1 MLSFF
6 SGFEGCIE
14 NFALNGQPMPL
25 DGANV
30 MFEAVPSDNTGKDGC
45 TVGPPCEPN
54 PCPADEV
61 CLPDGSGFKCEPAGA
76 CLSDPCQNG
85 GTCVPYSPGYL
96 CNCPDGYGGETCAA
110 KSTGD
115 GLMIVIIVCVFV
127 VVLLVLLLICLLL
140 VRHYRIKA
148 AKQKKRRDDGS
159 YNVSPSVSLDAV
171 DNPGFNGDTFDDA
184 TMIGSDSK
192 MNVMVNPVMINGT
205 LQKQPDI
212 IDPNDLADATQPDSS
227 SGGEHEHDEGVTS
240 PSEPDAEHY
249 DIENASSIAPSDIDV
264 AYHYRHYHDQ
274 ERKKHP
280 RRSPNP
286 LLMHLQQQQ
295 YHSARASPV
304 SHTSSRQTLNNLSHR
319 NTPNHITHSLR
330 GSPNIVLAHS
340 TPLDRHTPH
349 DMAMQNHY
357 PMVNLSSKETLR
369 STTPLRVS
377 RSTTPNHRS
386 RSNTPSHRSI
396 TPSYRSNT
404 PSHRSLASPVNSLHS
419 ANSVHSVQS
428 ELRSVGH
435 HSDVSSVR
443 SQRSRT
449 KSPLQV
455 GLTLAA
461 QQALAAQQQQ
471 QRKSPA
477 VLYDTKVPFGLTVEE
492 VAQLNTARPELMV
505 GSHAST
511 IDNLSSGSEDRGL
524 SPPPVTHTTLSHPS
538 PHLLEAPSSD
548 DDTNDSFTCSE
559 VDSDGERLPPRIDSD
574 FDPGSIILSR
584 LAEVENENEYSEDP
598 CSGGGHS
605 EPGSLSTLFMSD
617 DENQKPS
624 KTKLNGSLKWDDF
637 LNWGPNFNSF
647 AEVFKDIAEL
657 QDVMAVSPQTISPQT
672 TLAPSPQ
679 TTITLEQTEEEFV

>member
-1 MLSFF
+1 
-6 SGFEGCIE
+6 
-14 NFALNGQPMPL
+14 MPL
-25 DGANV
+25 DGANE
-30 MFEAVPSDNTGKDGC
+30 MFEAVPSDNTGEGC
-45 TVGPPCEPN
+45 TIGDPCIPN
-54 PCPADEV
+54 PCSQDEI
-61 CLPDGSGFKCEPAGA
+61 CLPDGTCEPAGA
-76 CLSDPCQNG
+76 CQSNPCENG
-85 GTCVPYSPGYL
+85 GTCIPYSETYV
-96 CNCPDGYGGETCAA
+96 CKCHNDYGGETCAA
-110 KSTGD
+110 LLTGTPRNNM
-115 GLMIVIIVCVFV
+115 MIIIICVFV
-127 VVLLVLLLICLLL
+127 GLLVIL
-140 VRHYRIKA
+140 VIVFLVLMKRYRYNS
-148 AKQKKRRDDGS
+148 AKQKKNGHGDVYDRR
-159 YNVSPSVSLDAV
+159 PSISLDAV

-184 TMIGSDSK
+184 TMIGGDSK
-192 MNVMVNPVMINGT
+192 MNVMVNPSMMNGT

-227 SGGEHEHDEGVTS
+227 SGGEHEHEDGIAS

-264 AYHYRHYHDQ
+264 AYHYRHYHDR
-274 ERKKHP
+274 ERKKH

-295 YHSARASPV
+295 HSARASPI
-304 SHTSSRQTLNNLSHR
+304 SHTSMRQNLNNLSHR
-319 NTPNHITHSLR
+319 STPNHVTSLR
-330 GSPNIVLAHS
+330 GSPNIVVAHS
-340 TPLDRHTPH
+340 TPLDRQSPVVVSMHN
-349 DMAMQNHY
+349 QY
-357 PMVNLSSKETLR
+357 PMVQLGSKETLR
-369 STTPLRVS
+369 STTPLHVS

-386 RSNTPSHRSI
+386 ATPSNRSRTPTYRSNTPSYRSMTSHRSN
-396 TPSYRSNT
+396 TPTNRSIT
-404 PSHRSLASPVNSLHS
+404 PSHRSLASPVHSVHS
-419 ANSVHSVQS
+419 ANSVHSIQS

-461 QQALAAQQQQ
+461 QSALAAQTQQK
-471 QRKSPA
+471 RLSPS
-477 VLYDTKVPFGLTVEE
+477 VSYNTKVPLGLTMEE
-492 VAQLNTARPELMV
+492 VARLNTARPELMV

-524 SPPPVTHTTLSHPS
+524 SPPPVTHTSQPS
-538 PHLLEAPSSD
+538 PHNLLEAPSSD

-559 VDSDGERLPPRIDSD
+559 VDSDVERLPRVDSD

-617 DENQKPS
+617 DENQMKPN
-624 KTKLNGSLKWDDF
+624 KPTLNGSLKWEDF
-637 LNWGPNFNSF
+637 LNWGPRFDSF
-647 AEVFKDIAEL
+647 AGVFKDIAEL
-657 QDVMAVSPQTISPQT
+657 QEMMPPSSPQTI
-672 TLAPSPQ
+672 LAPSPQ